1 MVITQQPIDGAIYF
15 QKSVPDI
22 ILTKNAGLTSATF
35 KLKVGGVSVLLET
48 YLYDVNDKIY
58 IRNIFEVCEKYL
70 NSDNLIQLFTYD
82 LTDAGGTV
90 SYSFTALKCDA
101 DMTVDANTWTAQNF
115 LTRTYREK
123 RTSKSRN
130 EYLSFLQKHSYG
142 TLTVHFRVVYYS
154 VDHWTEATGTLATI
168 ASAATTKIT
177 TFNASMGA
185 LVTAAGLATDTE
197 IIQYDIWITGTGVE
211 TARYTFLPDFNQ
223 YRNLKHFVFVN
234 CFGVLETFTATG
246 RTDAKKTA
254 ELNMG
259 NIDNRYRK
267 ITQDFVNEK
276 TVNSGFLSA
285 EEMEWIDD
293 LILSFAIYTYTPGIT
308 GSDEE
313 ITITN
318 FEKTD
323 TDANELQS
331 FSFNYRR
338 SKNNHLQFMIA
349 ARGIFDDTFDDT
361 FN

>member
-1 MVITQQPIDGAIYF
+1 MTITQEPANGSIYF

-22 ILTKNAGLTSATF
+22 ILAQNNAETSVTFELKKGTDVILT
-35 KLKVGGVSVLLET
+35 ET
-48 YLYDVNDKIY
+48 YLYDADAAIIIRDIY
-58 IRNIFEVCEKYL
+58 KVIEAYL
-70 NSDNLIQLFTYD
+70 SAENLIQAFSYT
-82 LTDAGGTV
+82 LTENATTHTV
-90 SYSFTALKCDA
+90 TFTALKCEA
-101 DMTVDANTWTAQNF
+101 DMTVDADSWTAQNF
-115 LTRTYREK
+115 LTRSYREK

-130 EYLSFLQKHSYG
+130 EYLSFLQKTSYG

-154 VDHWTEATGTLATI
+154 VDHWAEATGTLATI
-168 ASAATTKIT
+168 AAAATTQVT

-185 LVTAAGLATDTE
+185 LVTAAGLATDSE

-211 TARYTFLPDFNQ
+211 TARYTFLSDFNQ

-293 LILSFAIYTYTPGIT
+293 LILSFAVSTYTPGVT

-323 TDANELQS
+323 TEANELYS
-331 FSFNYRR
+331 FSFMIRR
-338 SKNNHLQFMIA
+338 AKNNHRQFVNA
-349 ARGIFDDTFDDT
+349 AKGIFDDTFDET
-361 FN
+361 YN